1 MAVSVEQAAVNALK
15 TYLQSQLDSDIKI
28 SGTWPNPDKA
38 LPAKAVT
45 ILKIGPRIDTKIEP
59 QLIGSAELAPV
70 DPTKMAYTW
79 QIKAVE
85 QRIQLDVWA
94 KYEGVRDD
102 IQSQLDSALNQGT
115 YVTLGPGLDR
125 SHFSDGLTLR
135 LGDGHTGYVS
145 FLFDGPEIA
154 DEPDSAQRNEFR
166 TTQVGTLYTYL
177 AVTKVMPRIARI
189 HLPVEADGS
198 TDTFTVP

>member
-1 MAVSVEQAAVNALK
+1 MATSIEQSAVNALK
-15 TYLQSQLDSDIKI
+15 TYLQTQLGASVKV
-28 SGTWPNPDKA
+28 SGTWPNPDKNLPEKA
-38 LPAKAVT
+38 LT
-45 ILKIGPRIDTKIEP
+45 ILKIGPRLETKIDP
-59 QLIGSAELAPV
+59 RLLGSAELTPP
-70 DPTKMAYTW
+70 DPTQMAYTW

-102 IQSQLDSALNQGT
+102 LQAQLDNALNQGT

-125 SHFSDGLTLR
+125 SHFSDGLILE
-135 LGDGHTGYVS
+135 LGDGHVGYATYT
-145 FLFDGPEIA
+145 FDGPEIA
-154 DEPDSAQRNEFR
+154 DEPEAAQRNEFR
-166 TTQVGTLYTYL
+166 STQVGTIYTYL

-189 HLPVEADGS
+189 QFPVNADGV